1 VWSKSPGTGLKPL
14 VHAPKVQENP
24 ARDGTTTEAR
34 SLATPTRL
42 RGGRSRA
49 PRKAV
54 ALAALLAL
62 AGMLPTTAAGAAR
75 SGSAGPEA
83 EACLHIDRVT
93 PFAPRGEVYVQLRA
107 SCEPRHFLREPS
119 RLAYVEVLVSDL
131 PPVGDDV
138 RVFEDAPRA
147 RQTLVF
153 RNLSMEAGDVVL
165 VRLLRFGSI
174 LGLQSTV
181 VP

>member
-1 VWSKSPGTGLKPL
+1 MATHANFPGRCP
-14 VHAPKVQENP
+14 
-24 ARDGTTTEAR
+24 
-34 SLATPTRL
+34 
-42 RGGRSRA
+42 A
-49 PRKAV
+49 PRRARL
-54 ALAALLAL
+54 ALAALPALLAL
-62 AGMLPTTAAGAAR
+62 LGMLPATAATAAR
-75 SGSAGPEA
+75 SDSAGSEA
-83 EACLHIDRVT
+83 ETCLHIDRIT
-93 PFAPRGEVYVQLRA
+93 PFAPRGEVYVQVRA
-107 SCEPRHFLREPS
+107 SCGPRHFLSEPS

-131 PPVGDDV
+131 PPVGEDV

-174 LGLQSTV
+174 LGLQSAV